1 LHESEA
7 FICKIQG
14 VIGRRRFGRISWEN
28 FQNNVPIY
36 YSLKNLVLWA
46 RSEQTGYAEN
56 KCSGMMEYWNVGI
69 MG

>member
-1 LHESEA
+1 MQV
-7 FICKIQG
+7 F
-14 VIGRRRFGRISWEN
+14 
-28 FQNNVPIY
+28 Y